1 LRVPPM
7 TPRVRVCKSTGDH
20 KGDRK
25 GRPYRRVPRM
35 RPMTDRTGDHK
46 GDRKGRPYRRVPRMR
61 P

>member
-1 LRVPPM
+1 M
-7 TPRVRVCKSTGDH
+7 TDRTGDH
-20 KGDRK
+20 NPKGDRK
-25 GRPYRRVPRM
+25 GRPYRCVPRM